1 MSILVSEQTLLRR
14 WRTLNPDQQKTA
26 LDFVE
31 FLGQKPNKPKQ
42 QRRDLLGSVQPLGFV
57 SVQKKSTKH
66 ARRCGIIFRETLN
79 HECLRGRHTRS
90 ALVLN

>member
-42 QRRDLLGSVQPLGFV
+42 QRRDLLGICATPGLRISAEEIDE
-57 SVQKKSTKH
+57 
-66 ARRCGIIFRETLN
+66 ARTEMWDNFPRDLEP
-79 HECLRGRHTRS
+79 
-90 ALVLN
+90 